1 MQQELIHLNQL
12 QLQNYDLVS
21 LKAEVD
27 KIDIAKLV
35 PVAVDLSKLSDGVK
49 DDVVKKPVY
58 EKLVERINNSDT
70 RGFVL
75 KSTYSFIP
83 QSQEKTQ
90 SGNLGRTS
98 VISFVLRRLC

>member
-1 MQQELIHLNQL
+1 MQQELINLTQL

-49 DDVVKKPVY
+49 YDVGK
-58 EKLVERINNSDT
+58 I
-70 RGFVL
+70 
-75 KSTYSFIP
+75 
-83 QSQEKTQ
+83 
-90 SGNLGRTS
+90 
-98 VISFVLRRLC
+98 

>member
-1 MQQELIHLNQL
+1 M
-12 QLQNYDLVS
+12 
-21 LKAEVD
+21 KAEVD

-35 PVAVDLSKLSDGVK
+35 PVAVDLSKLSDGAK
-49 DDVVKKPVY
+49 DDVVKKAVY

-83 QSQEKTQ
+83 
-90 SGNLGRTS
+90 
-98 VISFVLRRLC
+98 